1 MGKEDEWVKGRYG
14 IDFIEYDEYS
24 RWRFFNYQ
32 NENINLN
39 INPIV
44 GYEIANWEK
53 RNYQNVRLGLSFNG
67 ELGDVIGFNFELKQ
81 TRESHEYIVSL

>member
-1 MGKEDEWVKGRYG
+1 MKGG
-14 IDFIEYDEYS
+14 DGTDFVEYDGYN

-53 RNYQNVRLGLSFNG
+53 KNYQNVRLGLSFNG
-67 ELGDVIGFNFELKQ
+67 ELGDIIGFNFELKQ
-81 TRESHEYIVSL
+81 TRESPRIIRRISLQ